1 MSDMNP
7 LQNLHY
13 ALGELAYAIARADG
27 KVQESEKK
35 RFHSI
40 VVAELR
46 MGNYDFDLSDIIF
59 QIMEKEHIDAETS
72 YKWAMNEI
80 RLNSHYLSP
89 ELKHTF
95 IRVMEKVGRAY
106 PPVTIQEKELL
117 DKFKTDIAPIV
128 GDPVFYE
135 KSNKRV

>member
-1 MSDMNP
+1 MNP

-13 ALGELAYAIARADG
+13 ALGELAYSIARADG

-40 VVAELR
+40 VAAELR
-46 MGNYDFDLSDIIF
+46 LGNYDFDLSDIIF
-59 QIMEKEHIDAETS
+59 QIMDKEHIDTETS
-72 YKWAMNEI
+72 YHWAMNEI

-89 ELKHTF
+89 ELKQTF
-95 IRVMEKVGRAY
+95 IRVMEKVARAY

-117 DKFKTDIAPIV
+117 DKFKTDIATIN

-135 KSNKRV
+135 KHNKRV